1 MGSREDEMHL
11 ILQCKLYDDLRSQF
25 TELYG
30 DITSPDGSV
39 LQQGDDD
46 VMNSVMNVPRGCADA
61 SAFWRSMAAF
71 LLKSKACRNDVVA
84 GGDIALDFSSW
95 YLQGL
100 RALLCRPGPASLLS
114 RNLTHHVLWWEQL
127 R

>member
-1 MGSREDEMHL
+1 MHL
-11 ILQCKLYDDLRSQF
+11 VLQCKLYDDLRSQF
-25 TELYG
+25 TELFG

-84 GGDIALDFSSW
+84 GGDISLDFPSW
-95 YLQGL
+95 
-100 RALLCRPGPASLLS
+100 
-114 RNLTHHVLWWEQL
+114 
-127 R
+127 